1 MASYTA
7 AQLNGA
13 GTPIEALTAGV
24 EVDFIIKRNVDD
36 ISGSAYFTVETV
48 RNDIG
53 FYDSTSPT
61 NALGA
66 YGIEA
71 GLESTKNLITSSYIS
86 SVVVQP
92 TSNYTSSYTF
102 IPTSNILL
110 SSSMLRA
117 TGGISL
123 EIETVAG
130 GFIFTNRAELKIA
143 VDLWESD
150 RAAAL
155 TTYGEIN
162 TWVVS
167 AVQTM
172 TNLFKNM
179 TTFNSDIS
187 NWDMTGTDDT
197 FGMFLGASTFNQP
210 LNSWVMGGVSDIGSM
225 FKGAIAFDQPLNDW
239 DVSGVFDC
247 DEMFSGATAFNQ
259 DIKSWNTS
267 NFFSLF
273 EFFLDATSFNQDIS
287 NWDVSS
293 VTNAAAMFTGA
304 GTFST
309 NNYDLLLEGW
319 STQTLQNAVVFGVG
333 TTQYSAG
340 AAATARGV
348 LTSAPNN
355 WVITDGG
362 QV

>member
-1 MASYTA
+1 MAAIPFSELDGQGYLYPFDLPILEHTWVITA
-7 AQLNGA
+7 P
-13 GTPIEALTAGV
+13 TC
-24 EVDFIIKRNVDD
+24 
-36 ISGSAYFTVETV
+36 SGSAYLTFEAV
-48 RNDIG
+48 RLPNG
-53 FYDSTSPT
+53 FYDDTSSTPGLATFYDFVDLNIDTLVTSSNIFSVVIPQGGGTFKWVNT
-61 NALGA
+61 NIIPANTMFIRGTG
-66 YGIEA
+66 GI
-71 GLESTKNLITSSYIS
+71 TITSSS
-86 SVVVQP
+86 K
-92 TSNYTSSYTF
+92 SYTF
-102 IPTSNILL
+102 TD
-110 SSSMLRA
+110 R
-117 TGGISL
+117 T
-123 EIETVAG
+123 
-130 GFIFTNRAELKIA
+130 ELKTA

-150 RAAAL
+150 RTAAL
-155 TTYGEIN
+155 ATYGEIN
-162 TWVVS
+162 TWGVS

-172 TNLFKNM
+172 TNLFKGM

-197 FGMFLGASTFNQP
+197 LSMFQGADSFNQP
-210 LNSWVMGGVSDIGSM
+210 LNSWDMSNVTDIGLM
-225 FKGAIAFDQPLNDW
+225 FKGVIAFDQPLNDW

-304 GTFST
+304 GAFST

-319 STQTLQNAVVFGVG
+319 SIQTLQNAVVFGVG

>member
-7 AQLNGA
+7 EQLKGA
-13 GTPIEALTAGV
+13 GTPIEALTGGNSLLFILIR
-24 EVDFIIKRNVDD
+24 DF
-36 ISGSAYFTVETV
+36 SLTGSCYFTIEQQ
-48 RNDIG
+48 G
-53 FYDSTSPT
+53 SPFTSSDAT
-61 NALGA
+61 NAVGVYNLNTEPGSVNGA
-66 YGIEA
+66 V
-71 GLESTKNLITSSYIS
+71 SSSYIFS
-86 SVVVQP
+86 GVVQP
-92 TSNYTSSYTF
+92 TPDFTSSF
-102 IPTSNILL
+102 IFTPTSNIAV
-110 SSSMLRA
+110 SSSFLRG
-117 TGGISL
+117 TGGLKLNI
-123 EIETVAG
+123 IKIPPYT
-130 GFIFTNRAELKIA
+130 FTNRTELKTA
-143 VDLWESD
+143 VDLWESN
-150 RAAAL
+150 RTAAL
-155 TTYGEIN
+155 ATYGEIN

-172 TNLFKNM
+172 NNLFKGM

-197 FGMFLGASTFNQP
+197 VSMFQGADSFNQP
-210 LNSWVMGGVSDIGSM
+210 LNSWDMSNVTDMGLM

-239 DVSGVFDC
+239 NVSGVFDC